1 MKIKKIYIC
10 TPLKKEKINLDQIQK
25 QIAQKEVFA
34 FIPPTEQLKDKKL
47 GAKVDKQ
54 MIEMCD
60 ELWAFGLFGRD
71 CAWEI
76 GYAQG
81 LGKKV
86 KLFIDENNKEILEED
101 WMTLCAGTKIV
112 KI

>member
-1 MKIKKIYIC
+1 MKKVYIC
-10 TPLKKEKINLDQIQK
+10 TPLKKNKINLDQIQGVL
-25 QIAQKEVFA
+25 IKEDVFA
-34 FIPPTEQLKDKKL
+34 FIPPTEQLKDKKT
-47 GAKVDKQ
+47 GAALDKK
-54 MIEMCD
+54 MIESCD

-86 KLFIDENNKEILEED
+86 KLFIDKKNKIILDED
-101 WMTLCAGTKIV
+101 WMTLCAGTEIIKI
-112 KI
+112 

>member
-1 MKIKKIYIC
+1 MKKVYIC

-25 QIAQKEVFA
+25 MISTEEVFA
-34 FIPPTEQLKDKKL
+34 FIPPTEQLKDKTL
-47 GAKVDKQ
+47 GALIDKK
-54 MIEMCD
+54 MIENCD

-86 KLFIDENNKEILEED
+86 KLFIDEKNKKILEED
-101 WMTLCAGTKIV
+101 WMTLCAGTEVIKI
-112 KI
+112 